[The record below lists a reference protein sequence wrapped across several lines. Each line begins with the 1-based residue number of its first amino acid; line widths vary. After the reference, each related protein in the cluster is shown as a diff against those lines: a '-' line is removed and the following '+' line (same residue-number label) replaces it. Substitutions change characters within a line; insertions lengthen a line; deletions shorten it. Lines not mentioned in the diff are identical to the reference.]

1 MKKVLLLIV
10 IIASALNLCWSI
22 YRDIQIEKLYTID
35 LRNRV
40 VGARLQ
46 KDGKLPYFYK
56 WNPADGIR
64 YYDPLNNHIE
74 VTSITAS
81 PFFHDL
87 LYPIADAP
95 QRSLSYFWLVLQYVL
110 WAAVVCVAL
119 SLAGSFEQK
128 VFVWAVATALLLTA
142 AWKAHIHS
150 GQLYIFIPFLYAIF
164 YLFLKKSKLAS
175 SALVAG
181 LCAISLVLIR
191 PNTIFL
197 FLPFLLL
204 ANQFH
209 IRYKI
214 FFFIPVVL
222 LLAFSAGNRNQRNLW
237 KQYKQSMPMQIK
249 WHQEGNSS
257 LMENKKE
264 PVFITSW
271 EGWKM
276 KNWDIAQVEKQETAI
291 SFDFPDESANF
302 FILGRI
308 AGIKLSVS
316 SLLIISLSLISI
328 LMVAFYFV
336 HKKQGFHL
344 YNIAIF
350 GFCLYMISD
359 LFSPLLRHQYPAVQW
374 LFPLLLI
381 AVGFKKR
388 YKMIYLFIIAGL
400 ILMILPNFIT
410 MQHSFGEYIIFAAL
424 LLLAL
429 VYESPVWKW
438 PPVVFT
444 YLLSKIK

>member
-1 MKKVLLLIV
+1 LKKVLLLII
-10 IIASALNLCWSI
+10 IIASALSLGWSI

-81 PFFHDL
+81 PFFQDL

-95 QRSLSYFWLVLQYVL
+95 QRSLSYFRLILQYVL
-110 WAAVVCVAL
+110 WATIVGVAL

-128 VFVWAVATALLLTA
+128 VFVWVVATALLLTG

-150 GQLYIFIPFLYAIF
+150 GQLYIFIPFLYAFF
-164 YLFLKKSKLAS
+164 YLFLKKSKLAA

-204 ANQFH
+204 ANRFNW
-209 IRYKI
+209 RYKI

-222 LLAFSAGNRNQRNLW
+222 LLAFSAGNRHQRNLW
-237 KQYKQSMPMQIK
+237 TQYGQGISKQIK

-257 LMENKKE
+257 LWQNRKE

-276 KNWDIAQVEKQETAI
+276 KDWDLAQVENKGKAI

-302 FILGRI
+302 FIVGRI
-308 AGIKLSVS
+308 VGIKLSAN
-316 SLLIISLSLISI
+316 SLLIISLSVIS
-328 LMVAFYFV
+328 LLTFLFYFV
-336 HKKQGFHL
+336 HKKSGFHI
-344 YNIAIF
+344 YNVAIF
-350 GFCLYMISD
+350 GFCLYMVSD

-388 YKMIYLFIIAGL
+388 YTMIYLFIIAGL

-410 MQHSFGEYIIFAAL
+410 MQHSFGEYIIFAML
-424 LLLAL
+424 LLLAF
-429 VYESPVWKW
+429 VYNNPSQLKNEIDS
-438 PPVVFT
+438 
-444 YLLSKIK
+444 YHH

>member
-1 MKKVLLLIV
+1 LKKVLLF
-10 IIASALNLCWSI
+10 IIIISSALSLCWSI

-56 WNPADGIR
+56 WNPADGVR

-95 QRSLSYFWLVLQYVL
+95 QRSLSRFWLVLQYVFL
-110 WAAVVCVAL
+110 ATIVCVAL
-119 SLAGSFEQK
+119 SMARSFEQK
-128 VFVWAVATALLLTA
+128 TFIWAIATAFLLTA

-150 GQLYIFIPFLYAIF
+150 GQLYIFIPFLYAVF
-164 YLFLKKSKLAS
+164 YLFLKKSKPAAT
-175 SALVAG
+175 ALVAG

-197 FLPFLLL
+197 FLPFLFL
-204 ANQFH
+204 ANRFH
-209 IRYKI
+209 WRYKI
-214 FFFIPVVL
+214 LFFIPVVL
-222 LLAFSAGNRNQRNLW
+222 LLAFSAGNRHQRNLW
-237 KQYKQSMPMQIK
+237 TQYGQGISKQIK
-249 WHQEGNSS
+249 WHQEGNTN
-257 LMENKKE
+257 LNQDKKE
-264 PVFITSW
+264 PAFIASW

-276 KNWDIAQVEKQETAI
+276 EDWDRAQVENQGEAL
-291 SFDFPDESANF
+291 SFNFPDESANF

-308 AGIKLSVS
+308 VGIKLSAN
-316 SLLIISLSLISI
+316 SLLIISLSVISL
-328 LMVAFYFV
+328 LMYLFYFV
-336 HKKQGFHL
+336 HKKSGFYV

-350 GFCLYMISD
+350 GFCLYMVSD
-359 LFSPLLRHQYPAVQW
+359 LFSPLFRHQYPAVQW
-374 LFPLLLI
+374 LFPLLLA
-381 AVGFKKR
+381 AVGFKKN

-400 ILMILPNFIT
+400 ILMILPNFIP
-410 MQHSFGEYIIFAAL
+410 MQHSFGEYIIFASL
-424 LLLAL
+424 LLLAF
-429 VYESPVWKW
+429 VYNNPLQLKSNHSFLP
-438 PPVVFT
+438 
-444 YLLSKIK
+444 LLKI